1 MCLRNLHLTV
11 IRFGLG
17 VGLLSLS
24 ITPALAQLGV
34 GIGFGSGYFGP
45 GFGAFYGRGGGH
57 GFAGFGATIS
67 PRPVYQQPRFPTTA
81 QQEIPRQGQVVGII
95 NACPPRSN
103 QERCSIPTELL
114 RQIVISALPQSDSQQ
129 WISTQP
135 NAQGFYQLKLQPGQ
149 YTLSVYMPF
158 ASTQSSKGEAII
170 IRPGDTIKKTC
181 ICNY

>member
-1 MCLRNLHLTV
+1 MRLRNLNL
-11 IRFGLG
+11 IALRFGLG

-34 GIGFGSGYFGP
+34 GIGFGSGLFGP

-67 PRPVYQQPRFPTTA
+67 PRPVYQQSRFPTAA
-81 QQEIPRQGQVVGII
+81 QQEIPAQGQVTGMV
-95 NACPPRSN
+95 NACPPGSN

-114 RQIVISALPQSDSQQ
+114 RQIVISAMPQSGSQQ

-135 NAQGFYQLKLQPGQ
+135 NAQGLYQLKLQPGQ
-149 YTLSVYMPF
+149 YTLSVHTPF
-158 ASTQSSKGEAII
+158 ANDQHAQREVII
-170 IRPGDTIKKTC
+170 IRPGDTVLK
-181 ICNY
+181 NLQL